1 MMMPEMDGSTTI
13 QTLRKMEPEVKIIA
27 VSGLVSTD
35 KLAQLAMLEVN
46 TFLSKPYT
54 TIDLLKSL
62 HTVLNPDI

>member
-1 MMMPEMDGSTTI
+1 
-13 QTLRKMEPEVKIIA
+13 MEPQVKIIA